1 MKYNRLSFP
10 VLLFFVSVGCFG
22 QKAVLQVTLAPS
34 KPAEN
39 VVASYDG
46 FDRGGNTSVA
56 HDNANSYKWSGESPY
71 DHEPYGYFNA
81 EGKEIPYIKR
91 DRDLGQTFRYTG
103 SKAARLEAITVRTGF
118 GSNIVRP
125 GMYGQHISLQLFEVS
140 GEAVLQNNGS
150 NEHTEAFH
158 GFPHNRMGD
167 SIPTMRDDYFTGEIY
182 HSLAVLQGGRFPQ
195 KGDFGFS
202 SNDTPVSPGD
212 EKLKGRYLRFTLPE
226 KQAVILQPG
235 KQYAFLVMIDQMG
248 EERGF
253 TLANNF
259 YGSYKDGHGIRRDGR
274 GIFPPPQADPMK
286 DFTDPAN
293 AKALE
298 SAHFPSNLKE
308 RISIQPGTNGY
319 PDVCTWRDLEFYIQA
334 K

>member
-1 MKYNRLSFP
+1 MKYYRITGL
-10 VLLFFVSVGCFG
+10 VLFVLAFACKP
-22 QKAVLQVTLAPS
+22 QEAALKVTMLPS

-39 VVASYDG
+39 VVAFYEG
-46 FDRGGNTSVA
+46 FDRGGNTSIA

-71 DHEPYGYFNA
+71 DHEPYGYFDA
-81 EGKEIPYIKR
+81 AGQEIPYIKR

-103 SKAARLEAITVRTGF
+103 NTATRLEAITVRTGF
-118 GSNIVRP
+118 GSNVVRP
-125 GMYGQHISLQLFEVS
+125 GMYGQNISLQIFEVS
-140 GEAVLQNNGS
+140 GEAVLHNNGS
-150 NEHTEAFH
+150 DDDMEAFH
-158 GFPHNRMGD
+158 GFPHNRLGD
-167 SIPTMRDDYFTGEIY
+167 SIPSIRDDYFTGEVY
-182 HSLAVLQGGRFPQ
+182 QSLAVIQGGQFPQ
-195 KGDFGFS
+195 KTAFGYS
-202 SNDTPVSPGD
+202 SNDTVVPPGD
-212 EKLKGRYLRFTLPE
+212 EKLKGRYLRLVLPE

-259 YGSYKDGHGIRRDGR
+259 YGSYQDGHGIRRDGR

-298 SAHFPSNLKE
+298 SAHFPSDLNE
-308 RISIQPGTNGY
+308 RISIPPGTNGY
-319 PDVCTWRDLEFYIQA
+319 PDVCTWRDLEFYIEA
-334 K
+334 R